1 MERERHQGRQ
11 STEKESNQYPG
22 ESRAWQNGG
31 AMETMRLQNRTL
43 QKEAVCDPL
52 GSLHTA

>member
-11 STEKESNQYPG
+11 STEKESSQYPG
-22 ESRAWQNGG
+22 EFRAWQNGG

-43 QKEAVCDPL
+43 QKEAVC
-52 GSLHTA
+52 SA